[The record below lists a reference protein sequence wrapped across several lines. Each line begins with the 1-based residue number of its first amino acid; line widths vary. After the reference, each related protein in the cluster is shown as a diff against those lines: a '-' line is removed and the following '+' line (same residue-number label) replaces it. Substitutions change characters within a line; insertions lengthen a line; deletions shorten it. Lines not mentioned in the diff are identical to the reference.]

1 MLFNENK
8 NKHKKYHSFILF
20 FDRCNQ
26 KNTNEWKEEKK
37 GESLEIT

>member
-8 NKHKKYHSFILF
+8 NKHKKSQFFF

-26 KNTNEWKEEKK
+26 KNTKEGGKK
-37 GESLEIT
+37 GRKFENYIII